1 MKSCH
6 GLCKD
11 PSSGGYLP
19 LLTSFR
25 CQWSRLIGG
34 AASGSSKAMRKN
46 PTGKRLAAFKH
57 TCNTLYQIWRN
68 SPSLSPE
75 SPSIPLIRSSLNRL
89 NDILRDESRGPSPH
103 PCHSDA
109 ATSQV
114 YLTVTKLALAT
125 HDPAVVS
132 AAAVLLNT
140 LIESEVDGIVDS
152 TVFARA
158 LVDLVSHGNASTCID
173 RHDLEDGESKLVE
186 LVFGVANVIRL
197 RPEIL
202 PAWFSPEEKKD
213 GFDEPQRIDPS
224 LRAGKEFAGVTRRDD
239 FPLFYLLVDYV
250 HYEGRTGDFAR
261 TGLLYIIETASKVKE
276 LERWLIES
284 DMATLMA
291 IGLGASYSQL
301 SRLLI
306 STDSHEDIPAIIA
319 LSDHTDLDN
328 TVHHSHQG
336 QLDAFLSYLLF
347 WQDAI
352 DHCKSPEVTDTLL
365 DHFQVLFL
373 EQLLYPSLLESSD
386 VAGGSTSSVITYL
399 SRILESIYQPVLV
412 NRILNFLLASPASEQ
427 QHIGLK
433 STKKSRMSLSRRKS
447 LDILA
452 SFAEAAAKPSPT
464 LFNLVDL
471 ILMGIRSHN
480 RQTVVATLR
489 LITVVIQHHHEFANL
504 LIKSARDQGSHP
516 TELRTVAALNA
527 EVQRLFTFATNLLD
541 DPGIEPSYENYI
553 SCALSVLYQ
562 RMHSQS
568 HVLPWLVDTRGGV
581 FSGMLDLLRRF
592 FTNSVVT
599 NLALTNS
606 FSALA
611 SSDLIS
617 LDGWLLPYPEEHA
630 ANGQTEDSAAAV
642 AAATAATTATNIE
655 TEPVLSAILQQ
666 LVQQVENWR
675 TDISDFDLLLA
686 ARRELLHR
694 EDQSEATG
702 TASQQAKDEQHQSV
716 SATDEPDTE
725 SAAAVTAATTT
736 NPREPSPT
744 APQLSARVNV
754 HPPAESTSPSTAL
767 LHPLSRTPSSSLQVV
782 HETPG
787 SSTAPSEAGETEA
800 ASEKEDEASLNHILT
815 NVVILYEFILEI
827 TALVQARASVLQDVR
842 F

>member
-1 MKSCH
+1 MAVDRFPMLYYKRS
-6 GLCKD
+6 
-11 PSSGGYLP
+11 
-19 LLTSFR
+19 
-25 CQWSRLIGG
+25 WSRLIGG
-34 AASGSSKAMRKN
+34 AAPGSSKALRKN

-89 NDILRDESRGPSPH
+89 NSILRDESRGPSPH
-103 PCHSDA
+103 PCHADA

-114 YLTVTKLALAT
+114 YRTVTKLALAT
-125 HDPAVVS
+125 HDPGVVS

-152 TVFARA
+152 SVFSRA
-158 LVDLVSHGNASTCID
+158 LVDLVSRANPVSCLDQRDH
-173 RHDLEDGESKLVE
+173 EDGESKLVE

-213 GFDEPQRIDPS
+213 GGEPRRIDPS
-224 LRAGKEFAGVTRRDD
+224 LRSGKEFAGVTRRDD

-306 STDSHEDIPAIIA
+306 STDGNEDVPAIIA

-352 DHCKSPEVTDTLL
+352 DHCKSPEVNDTLL

-412 NRILNFLLASPASEQ
+412 HRILSFLLASPASEQ
-427 QHIGLK
+427 TQIALTP
-433 STKKSRMSLSRRKS
+433 TKKARMSLSRRKS

-504 LIKSARDQGSHP
+504 LIKSARDQSSSP
-516 TELRTVAALNA
+516 AELRTVSALNS
-527 EVQRLFTFATNLLD
+527 EVQRLFGYATELLD
-541 DPGIEPSYENYI
+541 DPGIEASYENYI
-553 SCALSVLYQ
+553 CSALSVLYQ

-568 HVLPWLVDTRGGV
+568 PVLPWIVDVRGGV

-617 LDGWLLPYPEEHA
+617 LDGWLLSYPDE
-630 ANGQTEDSAAAV
+630 SAAGGEEDPAV
-642 AAATAATTATNIE
+642 ELAGGGKAESKGE
-655 TEPVLSAILQQ
+655 TEPVLSLIVSQ
-666 LVQQVENWR
+666 LVRQVERWR
-675 TDISDFDLLLA
+675 TEIPDFDPLLS

-694 EDQSEATG
+694 EDRSDSAG
-702 TASQQAKDEQHQSV
+702 T
-716 SATDEPDTE
+716 PP
-725 SAAAVTAATTT
+725 ATTEEAAEAAGT
-736 NPREPSPT
+736 ETATEPPVEPPAEPSPEA
-744 APQLSARVNV
+744 APSRLSAMVNV
-754 HPPAESTSPSTAL
+754 QAPTEASSLPAL
-767 LHPLSRTPSSSLQVV
+767 LRPHPRPPLRAASSSSLQVV

-787 SSTAPSEAGETEA
+787 SSSAPSEAGEPDEPA
-800 ASEKEDEASLNHILT
+800 EREDEASLNHVLT

>member
-1 MKSCH
+1 M
-6 GLCKD
+6 D
-11 PSSGGYLP
+11 
-19 LLTSFR
+19 F
-25 CQWSRLIGG
+25 WSRLIGG
-34 AASGSSKAMRKN
+34 AASGSSKALRKN

-89 NDILRDESRGPSPH
+89 NSILRDESRGPSPH
-103 PCHSDA
+103 PCHADA

-125 HDPAVVS
+125 NDPGVVS

-152 TVFARA
+152 RVFSRA
-158 LVDLVSHGNASTCID
+158 LVDLVSRANAVSID
-173 RHDLEDGESKLVE
+173 QRDLEDGESKLVE

-202 PAWFSPEEKKD
+202 PAWFSPEEKEGD
-213 GFDEPQRIDPS
+213 TRRIDPT

-301 SRLLI
+301 SRMLI
-306 STDSHEDIPAIIA
+306 STDGNEDVPAIIA
-319 LSDHTDLDN
+319 LSDHTNLDN
-328 TVHHSHQG
+328 TVHHTHQG

-352 DHCKSPEVTDTLL
+352 DHCKSPEVNDTLL

-399 SRILESIYQPVLV
+399 SRMLESIYQPVLV

-427 QHIGLK
+427 PHITLPVTP
-433 STKKSRMSLSRRKS
+433 TKKARMSLSRRKS

-489 LITVVIQHHHEFANL
+489 LITVIIQHHHEFANL
-504 LIKSARDQGSHP
+504 LIKTVRDQGSNP
-516 TELRTVAALNA
+516 TELRTVAALNS
-527 EVQRLFTFATNLLD
+527 EVQRLFSFATGILD
-541 DPGIEPSYENYI
+541 DPHIETSYENYI
-553 SCALSVLYQ
+553 SSALSVLYQ
-562 RMHSQS
+562 RMNTQTPSW
-568 HVLPWLVDTRGGV
+568 LGTGGTPPNTPWIVDIKGGV

-617 LDGWLLPYPEEHA
+617 LDGWLLAHPE
-630 ANGQTEDSAAAV
+630 NDG
-642 AAATAATTATNIE
+642 
-655 TEPVLSAILQQ
+655 P
-666 LVQQVENWR
+666 
-675 TDISDFDLLLA
+675 TD
-686 ARRELLHR
+686 
-694 EDQSEATG
+694 T
-702 TASQQAKDEQHQSV
+702 
-716 SATDEPDTE
+716 
-725 SAAAVTAATTT
+725 
-736 NPREPSPT
+736 
-744 APQLSARVNV
+744 
-754 HPPAESTSPSTAL
+754 
-767 LHPLSRTPSSSLQVV
+767 
-782 HETPG
+782 
-787 SSTAPSEAGETEA
+787 
-800 ASEKEDEASLNHILT
+800 
-815 NVVILYEFILEI
+815 
-827 TALVQARASVLQDVR
+827 
-842 F
+842 

>member
-1 MKSCH
+1 M
-6 GLCKD
+6 D
-11 PSSGGYLP
+11 
-19 LLTSFR
+19 F
-25 CQWSRLIGG
+25 WSRLIGG
-34 AASGSSKAMRKN
+34 AASGSSKALRKN

-89 NDILRDESRGPSPH
+89 NSILRDESRGPSPH

-125 HDPAVVS
+125 HDPGVVS

-152 TVFARA
+152 SVFSRA

-173 RHDLEDGESKLVE
+173 RRDLEDGESKLVE

-213 GFDEPQRIDPS
+213 GSGEPQRIDPS

-427 QHIGLK
+427 QHIRLT

-504 LIKSARDQGSHP
+504 LIKSARDQSSHP
-516 TELRTVAALNA
+516 TELRTVAALNG
-527 EVQRLFTFATNLLD
+527 EVQRLFTYATDLLD
-541 DPGIEPSYENYI
+541 DPDIEPSYENYI
-553 SCALSVLYQ
+553 SSALSILYQ

-568 HVLPWLVDTRGGV
+568 PVVPWIVDVKGGV

-617 LDGWLLPYPEEHA
+617 LDGWLLSHPEEPA
-630 ANGQTEDSAAAV
+630 ANGQTEDSAAAAAA
-642 AAATAATTATNIE
+642 AAATANVEASQTKAE
-655 TEPVLSAILQQ
+655 TEPVLSVILQQ
-666 LVQQVENWR
+666 LVKQVQNWR
-675 TDISDFDLLLA
+675 TDIPDFELLLS

-694 EDQSEATG
+694 EDQSEVTG
-702 TASQQAKDEQHQSV
+702 TGTQQGKDEHQSV
-716 SATDEPDTE
+716 SAADEPETE
-725 SAAAVTAATTT
+725 PAPPAATTT
-736 NPREPSPT
+736 TAPAAREPSPSP
-744 APQLSARVNV
+744 PQLSTRVSV
-754 HPPAESTSPSTAL
+754 QPPAESSSPSPAM
-767 LHPLSRTPSSSLQVV
+767 LHPLSQAPSSSSLQVV

-787 SSTAPSEAGETEA
+787 SSTAPSEAGETEE
-800 ASEKEDEASLNHILT
+800 ASEKEDGASLNHILT